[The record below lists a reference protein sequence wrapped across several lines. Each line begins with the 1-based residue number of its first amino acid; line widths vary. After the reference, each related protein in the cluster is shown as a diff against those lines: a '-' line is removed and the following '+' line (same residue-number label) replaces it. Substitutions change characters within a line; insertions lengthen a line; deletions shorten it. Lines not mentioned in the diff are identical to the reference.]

1 MVPDDAVEALA
12 GSLGKKEA
20 DPEDGKPVED
30 KVKVMAAQKL
40 LERSYHWPAQLPKS
54 VSFKKKKF
62 LQHMASW
69 IPLLRCMSCLISETR
84 VSTSV

>member
-40 LERSYHWPAQLPKS
+40 LERSSHWSSQLSK
-54 VSFKKKKF
+54 
-62 LQHMASW
+62 
-69 IPLLRCMSCLISETR
+69 
-84 VSTSV
+84 